1 MVAGMLTTTTTS
13 TKRRIEFD
21 DLLDVPAANDVETR
35 SAPVLRGLSRWA
47 MSASIGLETEDNL
60 YAGLSYDVSAGGI
73 FVATVDTPPIGARVD
88 VTVVLPD
95 GLELSLAGVVRWVR
109 DADLASDGLPPGC
122 GIEWKG
128 LPVEA
133 LRAFERFAEEREPL
147 LWLAEVA

>member
-1 MVAGMLTTTTTS
+1 MHAGMLTTTTNA
-13 TKRRIEFD
+13 KRRIEFD

-35 SAPVLRGLSRWA
+35 GPKLRGLPRWA
-47 MSASIGLETEDNL
+47 MSASIGIETEDNL

-73 FVATVDTPPIGARVD
+73 FVATYDAPPVGARVD
-88 VTVVLPD
+88 VNVVLPD
-95 GLELSLAGVVRWVR
+95 GRELMLGGVVRWVR
-109 DADLASDGLPPGC
+109 DAELASDGLPAGC

-133 LRAFERFAEEREPL
+133 LRAFEKFAEEREPL